1 MVGSEKEVIMTRE
14 GERVRDLRGDVND
27 KTGGGKDMGGNG

>member
-1 MVGSEKEVIMTRE
+1 MVGLEKGVIVIRE